1 MTCNQC
7 TREVSSSIVTLV
19 HSLRLDRSI
28 KTFHDYAEKKVITF
42 IEKNLA
48 TTKCVDVIWDR
59 YLSDSLKAIT
69 RQCRGARVRQ
79 RLPSNVNG
87 KIPNYWNS
95 YLQNET
101 NKIELFQYLSGMIA
115 QFDEGIT
122 TSDKNIFQ
130 IFVLITMWFEQNI
143 LSFHASRR
151 V

>member
-1 MTCNQC
+1 M
-7 TREVSSSIVTLV
+7 
-19 HSLRLDRSI
+19 
-28 KTFHDYAEKKVITF
+28 ITF

-48 TTKCVDVIWDR
+48 TTTCVDVIWDR

-79 RLPSNVNG
+79 QLPSNVNG
-87 KIPNYWNS
+87 KIPKNWNS

-101 NKIELFQYLSGMIA
+101 NLSGMIA

-130 IFVLITMWFEQNI
+130 IFVQITMWFEQNI